1 MINSTLFA
9 TDSQSP
15 ADDSLYTQ
23 VRLKNAKPETYDK
36 LDLTCRGI
44 VAKTSSG
51 VELKTQIVDFDIE
64 KGITYCQIY
73 KKDNPEYIL
82 STNADAQWLLYR
94 KTENKQLEKEK
105 AVTKIQSMTS
115 SIGKNTGNSSDGDT
129 LSTFMVKT
137 VLLMDN
143 SSGSK
148 GTNVTEYDASDL
160 TQTWDN
166 SSGFKESATNML
178 SSLWENIKKTA

>member
-1 MINSTLFA
+1 MIRKFLLILVTLFMISSTLFA

-105 AVTKIQSMTS
+105 AVTKIQSMSS
-115 SIGKNTGNSSDGDT
+115 SIGKKDRK
-129 LSTFMVKT
+129 F
-137 VLLMDN
+137 
-143 SSGSK
+143 
-148 GTNVTEYDASDL
+148 
-160 TQTWDN
+160 
-166 SSGFKESATNML
+166 
-178 SSLWENIKKTA
+178 I